1 MFRKHQDETSFWPAL
16 TDLVLAVL
24 LLVLILWV
32 ADSGMRAVLDS
43 LLPPRIQPGQIAVE
57 RKKWDERPELDTNK
71 TFVPKADWERRIEV
85 HPDEMLVKKAVWEMR
100 VELKKGEV
108 VMKDVDGKELV
119 LTTDLEGFKKH
130 IKGLE
135 DELKRRPDKPLVF
148 PLEEASGYA
157 FKSGDGG
164 LPEGFGVLLEQD
176 IVPKI
181 RAIVDEYPIEVM
193 EIIGHT
199 DGTPTKSGSS
209 NLDTMLIGFELG
221 PSSPSVVGKLEA
233 GSNADLGLA
242 RALSVASFLTNAF
255 AKSDSPRLKALVC
268 RAYSGAQLISPNDNV
283 VQGAKNEDVPTR
295 RRIELRFTRKNRP
308 DLTKPSGGAK

>member
-1 MFRKHQDETSFWPAL
+1 
-16 TDLVLAVL
+16 
-24 LLVLILWV
+24 
-32 ADSGMRAVLDS
+32 
-43 LLPPRIQPGQIAVE
+43 
-57 RKKWDERPELDTNK
+57 
-71 TFVPKADWERRIEV
+71 
-85 HPDEMLVKKAVWEMR
+85 MLVKKAVWEMR

>member
-1 MFRKHQDETSFWPAL
+1 MFRKKQDETSFWPAL

-24 LLVLILWV
+24 LLVLILW
-32 ADSGMRAVLDS
+32 ATDAAMRSAWDSFL
-43 LLPPRIQPGQIAVE
+43 PRIRPDQIAIDRE
-57 RKKWDERPELDTNK
+57 KWDARPELDPNM
-71 TFVPKADWERRIEV
+71 TFVSKADWQRRIEV
-85 HPDEMLVKKAVWEMR
+85 QADEMIVKKIDWKKR
-100 VELKKGEV
+100 VELKKGE
-108 VMKDVDGKELV
+108 ELV
-119 LTTDLEGFKKH
+119 LTSDLKNLNKLIGASEDYKKR
-130 IKGLE
+130 IKELE

-157 FKSGDGG
+157 FAPGHGD
-164 LPEGFGVLLEQD
+164 LPTGFGARLEQD

-199 DGTPTKSGSS
+199 DGTPKSGSS
-209 NLDTMLIGFELG
+209 NLDAKLIGFELG
-221 PSSPSVVGKLEA
+221 PTSPSILGNLEA

-283 VQGAKNEDVPTR
+283 VQGAKNEDVPSR

-308 DLTKPSGGAK
+308 DLTNSSGGAK

>member
-24 LLVLILWV
+24 LLVLILWA
-32 ADSGMRAVLDS
+32 ADAGMRSAWDLFF
-43 LLPPRIQPGQIAVE
+43 PRIQPGQIAVE
-57 RKKWDERPELDTNK
+57 KKIWDERPELDTSK
-71 TFVPKADWERRIEV
+71 TFVPKVDWERRIEV
-85 HPDEMLVKKAVWEMR
+85 RPDEMVVKKADWEKR
-100 VELKKGEV
+100 IELKKGEV
-108 VMKDVDGKELV
+108 VMKDVDGKELI
-119 LTTDLEGFKKH
+119 LITDLEGFKKR
-130 IKGLE
+130 IKELE
-135 DELKRRPDKPLVF
+135 DQLKLRPDKPLVF

-157 FKSGDGG
+157 FAPGHGD
-164 LPEGFGVLLEQD
+164 LPPGFGDRLEQD
-176 IVPKI
+176 IIPKI

-199 DGTPTKSGSS
+199 DGTPKSGSS
-209 NLDTMLIGFELG
+209 NLDAMLIGFELG
-221 PSSPSVVGKLEA
+221 PFSPNVVGKLEA

-283 VQGAKNEDVPTR
+283 VQGAKNEDVPSR

-308 DLTKPSGGAK
+308 DLMKPSGETK